1 MVGATVLCCVGILM
15 VLWKLRKTL
24 DNRVIAATLN
34 VKDGGKVE
42 LQVDTMTRG
51 GLPAPMWQV
60 VLQQLGTMSDQALQP
75 LQINAAVHLM
85 RNRVQRVWQVQYLWL
100 KRAENAVLQVLQEM
114 QGTEDASP
122 AQRV

>member
-1 MVGATVLCCVGILM
+1 M

-51 GLPAPMWQV
+51 GGINPQCGLPAPMWQV
-60 VLQQLGTMSDQALQP
+60 VLQQLGTMSDRVLQP
-75 LQINAAVHLM
+75 AQINAAVHLM